1 MSSFKCESI
10 RFIFSRSNDRPFLQS
25 VVKYSMKYENLYEF
39 FCWKYD
45 NYLLYI
51 SQLYI
56 QNIVKSTIML
66 NVKIIFQE
74 NDFFKTFV
82 PCVLYII

>member
-1 MSSFKCESI
+1 MYLCL
-10 RFIFSRSNDRPFLQS
+10 RSN
-25 VVKYSMKYENLYEF
+25 
-39 FCWKYD
+39 
-45 NYLLYI
+45 LLYI

-56 QNIVKSTIML
+56 QNIVKTTIML

-82 PCVLYII
+82 PCVLYIMYNIQIIIKKFNLDFKI